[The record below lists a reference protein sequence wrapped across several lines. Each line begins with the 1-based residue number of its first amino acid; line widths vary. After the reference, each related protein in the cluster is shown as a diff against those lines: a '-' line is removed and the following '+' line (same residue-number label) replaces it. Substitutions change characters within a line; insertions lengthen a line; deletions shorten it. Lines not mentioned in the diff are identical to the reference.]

1 MLPVPLSLNIFP
13 LPLLRCSLK
22 LRCRNCVVDMS
33 IEPKHYMVTR
43 FLNFERLWFS
53 VMVSVAKR
61 NFLDEG

>member
-1 MLPVPLSLNIFP
+1 M
-13 LPLLRCSLK
+13 
-22 LRCRNCVVDMS
+22 DMS

>member
-1 MLPVPLSLNIFP
+1 M
-13 LPLLRCSLK
+13 
-22 LRCRNCVVDMS
+22 DMS
-33 IEPKHYMVTR
+33 IETKHYMVTR